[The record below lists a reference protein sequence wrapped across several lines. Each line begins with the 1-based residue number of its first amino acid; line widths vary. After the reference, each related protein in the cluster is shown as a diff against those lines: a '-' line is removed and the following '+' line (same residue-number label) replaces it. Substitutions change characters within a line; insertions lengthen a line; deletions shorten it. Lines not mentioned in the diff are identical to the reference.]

1 MTQKQ
6 LVSADQVADLL
17 GVAPSTLAKWRQTG
31 EPDLPYVRING
42 RVRYRLEDV
51 YDFIDDVAEVT
62 DDDSSDDSDS
72 DDEDEDD

>member
-1 MTQKQ
+1 VTQKQ